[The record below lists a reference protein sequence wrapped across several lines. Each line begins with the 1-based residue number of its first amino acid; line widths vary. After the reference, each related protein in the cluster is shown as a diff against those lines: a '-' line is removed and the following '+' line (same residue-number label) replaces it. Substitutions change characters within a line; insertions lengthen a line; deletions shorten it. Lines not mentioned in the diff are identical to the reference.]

1 MPGWPSPAER
11 RALDAFPEQIGP
23 EDLDEHFKL
32 SPADLRFALKHRGD
46 GRLGVALQLC
56 ALRWLGFVPEE
67 LTEIPQPALLELCDQ
82 LEANAADLDTYGAR
96 GQTRTDQLTAARAHA
111 GFRPWDAPEASALEA
126 WLTVRAM
133 EHERP
138 KALFTLAAEQLH
150 VQRIARPSVDQLVRL
165 IGAARERAHQA
176 TFDALADQLTDR
188 AARARLD
195 RLLERRADGTTWIE
209 WLRTPAPDASPR
221 YILQQLE
228 KFRYLRELGAERID
242 LSMLPPGRV
251 RMLAGDGR
259 RRPAWELARLAASR
273 RLAVLLAFCAQTL
286 VERGDELID
295 LYAAGVQ
302 NAERHARFAVASS
315 ASRPQER
322 ATITH
327 SSVGHS
333 RGSSSTRSRTAR
345 TPSRAPSSRSA
356 K

>member
-32 SPADLRFALKHRGD
+32 SPADMRFALKHRGD
-46 GRLGVALQLC
+46 SRLGVALQLC

-67 LTEIPQPALLELCDQ
+67 LTEIPQPALLELCDEV
-82 LEANAADLDTYGAR
+82 EANAADLDTYGAR

-111 GFRPWDAPEASALEA
+111 GFRPWDAPEVSALET

-138 KALFTLAAEQLH
+138 KALFTLAADRLH

-165 IGAARERAHQA
+165 IGAARERAHQG
-176 TFDALADQLTDR
+176 TFDALADQLTDC

-228 KFRYLRELGAERID
+228 KFT
-242 LSMLPPGRV
+242 S
-251 RMLAGDGR
+251 
-259 RRPAWELARLAASR
+259 
-273 RLAVLLAFCAQTL
+273 
-286 VERGDELID
+286 
-295 LYAAGVQ
+295 
-302 NAERHARFAVASS
+302 ASS
-315 ASRPQER
+315 APTGSTSRCCHPAGCGCSP
-322 ATITH
+322 ATA
-327 SSVGHS
+327 GGGP
-333 RGSSSTRSRTAR
+333 RGNSPGSPRRGAWRCCWRSARRRSSSAATS
-345 TPSRAPSSRSA
+345 
-356 K
+356 

>member
-1 MPGWPSPAER
+1 MPGWPSPADR

-56 ALRWLGFVPEE
+56 ALRWLGFVPDD

-176 TFDALADQLTDR
+176 TFDALAGQLTDR
-188 AARARLD
+188 ATRARLD

-209 WLRTPAPDASPR
+209 WLRTPAPDTSPR

-228 KFRYLRELGAERID
+228 KFTYLKRARR
-242 LSMLPPGRV
+242 GR
-251 RMLAGDGR
+251 D
-259 RRPAWELARLAASR
+259 RLVDAA
-273 RLAVLLAFCAQTL
+273 A
-286 VERGDELID
+286 
-295 LYAAGVQ
+295 
-302 NAERHARFAVASS
+302 
-315 ASRPQER
+315 
-322 ATITH
+322 
-327 SSVGHS
+327 
-333 RGSSSTRSRTAR
+333 RSRADAR
-345 TPSRAPSSRSA
+345 R
-356 K
+356 